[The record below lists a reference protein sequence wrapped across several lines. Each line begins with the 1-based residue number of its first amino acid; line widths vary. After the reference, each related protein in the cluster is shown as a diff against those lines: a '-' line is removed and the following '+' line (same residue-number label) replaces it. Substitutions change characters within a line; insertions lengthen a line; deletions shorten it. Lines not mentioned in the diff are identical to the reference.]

1 MNASASMNNSI
12 LQVEHL
18 SMKFGGLVAIGDL
31 SFEAKRGE
39 ITALIGPNGAGKT
52 TVFNCITGFYKPTEG
67 MIRFNG
73 KEGGEFLLERMPDF
87 QITAKAKVAR
97 TFQNIRLFSGMTLL
111 ENLLVAQ
118 HNKLMKASGYTVLGL
133 LGLGGYRKASAES
146 VDIAKHWLEKA
157 ELIDRADDPAGD
169 LPYGAQRRLEI
180 ARAMCTGPELLCLD
194 EPAAGLNPKESLA
207 LNTLLIDIKNN
218 TGTSILLIEHDMS
231 VVMQISDHVVVLE
244 YGRKISDGDPMS
256 VRTDPKVIAAYLG
269 VDDEEVTTV
278 LVEVGDEQVIEELE
292 GVPDPA
298 HGPGSSSSMM
308 AGPVSDTIGHSDGH
322 GEVVTVSKGA
332 SKAAQVEARDAARSV
347 TTAAEAVAEKPKAKA
362 TKAKSAAAPAAG
374 LMAAPKPAKA
384 APLAKTP
391 AKPKI
396 PATSAASVAS
406 VAKAKTGTAKPAVVK
421 ADAPKAAAKP
431 AKAPAAKPAAKATAK
446 PSAAA
451 PKTVTAKAVL
461 AKANA
466 APAPKATAKPA
477 PSKPAAATTA
487 KPTPAPKA
495 AAGKA
500 PVKAVAAP
508 KAQAKSSKPVATPK
522 TVTSAKPAASK
533 ASTAKVPVAK
543 ALADKPASKAPAAKA
558 PAAKATD
565 KPATKAATKSAA
577 APAVKATATKPAA
590 KAAVT
595 PAKAPAIKAATA
607 AKAPAKAPAAKTIA
621 NVLAAPRG
629 GVADRLIQI
638 KGIGPVN
645 EKKLN
650 DHGIFHFDQV
660 AGWKKSDIEAAEAY
674 LAFDGRIE
682 REDWVGQAK
691 ALAREAA
698 KPAKAKRG
706 GGK

>member
-1 MNASASMNNSI
+1 MNASASMSKPI

-73 KEGGEFLLERMPDF
+73 REGGEFLLERMPDF

-118 HNKLMKASGYTVLGL
+118 HNKLMKASGFTVMGL
-133 LGLGGYRKASAES
+133 VGLGGYRRASAES
-146 VDIAKHWLEKA
+146 VELAKHWLEKA
-157 ELIDRADDPAGD
+157 ELLDRADDPAGD

-207 LNTLLIDIKNN
+207 LNTLLNDIKDN

-269 VDDEEVTTV
+269 VDDEEVSNV

-292 GVPDPA
+292 GMPDPA

-308 AGPVSDTIGHSDGH
+308 AGPVSDTIGHSDDH
-322 GEVVTVSKGA
+322 GEVVSVSKGA
-332 SKAAQVEARDAARSV
+332 SKASQVEVQAAR
-347 TTAAEAVAEKPKAKA
+347 AAAASASQMAPAGKA
-362 TKAKSAAAPAAG
+362 TKAKPAAAPAAG
-374 LMAAPKPAKA
+374 LMSAP
-384 APLAKTP
+384 
-391 AKPKI
+391 
-396 PATSAASVAS
+396 
-406 VAKAKTGTAKPAVVK
+406 VK
-421 ADAPKAAAKP
+421 
-431 AKAPAAKPAAKATAK
+431 
-446 PSAAA
+446 
-451 PKTVTAKAVL
+451 
-461 AKANA
+461 
-466 APAPKATAKPA
+466 
-477 PSKPAAATTA
+477 
-487 KPTPAPKA
+487 PAPKA

-500 PVKAVAAP
+500 SAAVAAKLAAKAETKPAARASRPAVVKEAVKPAAKAAPAPAKQVARGDAP
-508 KAQAKSSKPVATPK
+508 KAAAKTTTKAPAKAAPAAKPAAVSAKPVAKATTAAKPTSTATPPAKPAARATPAANPATKTAKVVKSAVTATPAPKGSAKPAPAAKPAVAKAETKTPAKPSSTAATKAPAKPAAKAAAKPAAKPAASTPK
-522 TVTSAKPAASK
+522 PTAAKPAASK
-533 ASTAKVPVAK
+533 
-543 ALADKPASKAPAAKA
+543 PAAAKPSA
-558 PAAKATD
+558 P
-565 KPATKAATKSAA
+565 
-577 APAVKATATKPAA
+577 
-590 KAAVT
+590 
-595 PAKAPAIKAATA
+595 
-607 AKAPAKAPAAKTIA
+607 KTIS

-629 GVADRLIQI
+629 GVADRLIAI

-650 DHGIFHFDQV
+650 EHGIFHFDQV
-660 AGWKKSDIEAAEAY
+660 AAWKKSDIAAAEAY